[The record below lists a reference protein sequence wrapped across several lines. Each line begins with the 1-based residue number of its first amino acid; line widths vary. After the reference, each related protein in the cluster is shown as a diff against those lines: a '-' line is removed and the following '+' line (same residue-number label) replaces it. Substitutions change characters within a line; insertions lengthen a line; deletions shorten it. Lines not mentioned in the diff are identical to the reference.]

1 MNNLKKIGSIIT
13 CLILGVILFV
23 ICFDY
28 NKRDYPNEFYNVYLD
43 GQLLGVIDSK
53 TDLEN
58 YINAK
63 ANHFINVEEV
73 TTTYCETDKT
83 LEQIIIDEN
92 LQPIIDSSK
101 DTKYYQ
107 NEDGINCLDIIIED
121 GDLIEDVYTPKGLN
135 IEKILTFSGNLN
147 TVEEIYEKIVN
158 LKSFTIKGYQF
169 SIKSTDEEKENVNV
183 YVIDK
188 NIFEQA
194 VNKMIET
201 YVGKERYE
209 QYLSDG
215 QKPIETVGSLVENV
229 YIEDEITVKNVQIPI
244 SETIYTDADDLAQ
257 FLLYGNEPVT
267 KTYIV
272 KEQEMISDIAFNNK
286 ISNQEF
292 LISNPK
298 YRDETSLISA
308 GTEVLIKETSPQL
321 SVVME
326 LYVVED
332 KEDSFETVYQYDENE
347 YIGYEEVV
355 QEGEDG
361 LERVSQRQKIV
372 NGDIAFV
379 EPVGKETLKNAIDE
393 IIVKGDKYVPNVGDL
408 SNWAWPSVSG
418 WVITTDYAWRIH
430 PITGGRDFHDALD
443 IAGMGYNSP
452 IYAANNGTV
461 IIKEYRYDY
470 GNYMV
475 IDHNNGYYTA
485 YAHMNKF
492 MEGVNIGTTVARG
505 QQIGYVGST
514 GYSTGPH
521 IHFEVWKDCRYCK
534 INPWSIFE

>member
-1 MNNLKKIGSIIT
+1 MINLKKIGSIIT
-13 CLILGVILFV
+13 CIILGIILFV

-28 NKRDYPNEFYNVYLD
+28 NKRQYPNEFYNVYLD
-43 GQLLGVIDSK
+43 GEYLGVIESK
-53 TDLEN
+53 TELEN
-58 YINAK
+58 YIDAK
-63 ANHFINVEEV
+63 ANHFINVEDV
-73 TTTYCETDKT
+73 TTTYCEDERS
-83 LEQIIIDEN
+83 LEQIIIDQN
-92 LQPIIDSSK
+92 LQPLIDSSK
-101 DTKYYQ
+101 NTEYYE
-107 NEDGINCLDIIIED
+107 NDEGLNCVDITIED
-121 GDLIEDVYTPKGLN
+121 GEMIETVYTPEGLN
-135 IEKILTFSGNLN
+135 VEKIVTFSDQLN
-147 TVEEIYEKIVN
+147 TVDEIYSKIVN

-169 SIKSTDEEKENVNV
+169 TIKDEDENIYIYVTDK
-183 YVIDK
+183 D
-188 NIFEQA
+188 IFEQA
-194 VNKMIET
+194 TNELIKT
-201 YVGKERYE
+201 YVGAETYE
-209 QYLSDG
+209 QYLNDT
-215 QKPIETVGSLVENV
+215 QKQIDTVGSLVENV
-229 YIEDEITVKNVQIPI
+229 YIENEITVKETQIPI
-244 SETIYTDADDLAQ
+244 DEVIYTNASDLVQ
-257 FLLYGNEPVT
+257 FLLYGTNPVT
-267 KTYIV
+267 TTYIV
-272 KEQEMISDIAFNNK
+272 QENEMISDIAFNNK

-298 YRDETSLISA
+298 YRNENSLIA
-308 GTEVLIKETSPQL
+308 VGTEVLIKETNPQL
-321 SVVME
+321 RVVVEM
-326 LYVVED
+326 YIVED
-332 KEDSFETVYQYDENE
+332 KEADYKTVYQYDENE

-355 QEGEDG
+355 QEGEAG
-361 LERVSQRQKIV
+361 LERVSQKQKIV

-379 EPVGKETLKNAIDE
+379 EPVGKEILKNTVDE
-393 IIVKGDKYVPNVGDL
+393 IIIKGDKYVPNVGDL

-475 IDHNNGYYTA
+475 IDHNNGYYTV

-492 MEGVNIGTTVARG
+492 MEGINIGSTVARG

-534 INPWSIFE
+534 INPWSIFR

>member
-1 MNNLKKIGSIIT
+1 MINLKKIGSIIT
-13 CLILGVILFV
+13 CIILGIILFV

-28 NKRDYPNEFYNVYLD
+28 NKRQYPNEFYNVYLD
-43 GQLLGVIDSK
+43 GEYLGVIESK
-53 TDLEN
+53 TELEN
-58 YINAK
+58 YIDAK
-63 ANHFINVEEV
+63 ANHFINVEDV
-73 TTTYCETDKT
+73 TTTYCEDERS
-83 LEQIIIDEN
+83 LEQIIIDQN
-92 LQPIIDSSK
+92 LQPLIDSSK
-101 DTKYYQ
+101 NTEYYE
-107 NEDGINCLDIIIED
+107 NYEGLNCVDITIED
-121 GDLIEDVYTPKGLN
+121 GEMIETVYTPEGLN
-135 IEKILTFSGNLN
+135 VEKIVTFSDQLN
-147 TVEEIYEKIVN
+147 TVDEIYSKIVN

-169 SIKSTDEEKENVNV
+169 TIKDEDENIYIYVTDK
-183 YVIDK
+183 D
-188 NIFEQA
+188 IFEQA
-194 VNKMIET
+194 TNELIKT
-201 YVGKERYE
+201 YVGAETYE
-209 QYLSDG
+209 QYLNDT
-215 QKPIETVGSLVENV
+215 QKQIDTVGSLVENV
-229 YIEDEITVKNVQIPI
+229 YIENEITVKETQIPI
-244 SETIYTDADDLAQ
+244 DEVIYTNASDLVQ
-257 FLLYGNEPVT
+257 FLLYGTNPVT
-267 KTYIV
+267 TTYIV
-272 KEQEMISDIAFNNK
+272 QENEMISDIAFNNK

-298 YRDETSLISA
+298 YRNENSLIA
-308 GTEVLIKETSPQL
+308 VGTEVLIKETNPQL
-321 SVVME
+321 RVVVEM
-326 LYVVED
+326 YIVED
-332 KEDSFETVYQYDENE
+332 KEADYKTVYQYDENE

-355 QEGEDG
+355 QEGEAG
-361 LERVSQRQKIV
+361 LERVSQKQKIV

-379 EPVGKETLKNAIDE
+379 EPVGKEILKNTVDE
-393 IIVKGDKYVPNVGDL
+393 IIIKGDKYVPNVGDL

-475 IDHNNGYYTA
+475 IDHNNGYYTV

-492 MEGVNIGTTVARG
+492 MEGINIGSTVARG

-534 INPWSIFE
+534 INPWSIFR

>member
-1 MNNLKKIGSIIT
+1 MINLKKIGSIIT
-13 CLILGVILFV
+13 CIILGIILFV

-28 NKRDYPNEFYNVYLD
+28 NKRQYPNEFYNVYLD
-43 GQLLGVIDSK
+43 GEYLGVIESK
-53 TDLEN
+53 TELEN
-58 YINAK
+58 YIDAK
-63 ANHFINVEEV
+63 ANHFINVEDV
-73 TTTYCETDKT
+73 TTTYCEDERS
-83 LEQIIIDEN
+83 LEQIIIDQN
-92 LQPIIDSSK
+92 LQPLIDSSK
-101 DTKYYQ
+101 NTEYYE
-107 NEDGINCLDIIIED
+107 NDEGLSCVDITIED
-121 GDLIEDVYTPKGLN
+121 GEMIETVYTPEGLN
-135 IEKILTFSGNLN
+135 VEKIVTFSDQLN
-147 TVEEIYEKIVN
+147 TVDEIYSKIVN

-169 SIKSTDEEKENVNV
+169 TIKDEDENIYIYVTDK
-183 YVIDK
+183 D
-188 NIFEQA
+188 IFEQA
-194 VNKMIET
+194 TNELIKT
-201 YVGKERYE
+201 YVGAETYE
-209 QYLSDG
+209 QYLNDT
-215 QKPIETVGSLVENV
+215 QKQIDTVGSLVENV
-229 YIEDEITVKNVQIPI
+229 YIENEITVKETQIPI
-244 SETIYTDADDLAQ
+244 DEVIYTNASDLIQ
-257 FLLYGNEPVT
+257 FLLYGTNPVT
-267 KTYIV
+267 TTYIV
-272 KEQEMISDIAFNNK
+272 QENEMISDIAFNNK

-298 YRDETSLISA
+298 YRNENSLIA
-308 GTEVLIKETSPQL
+308 VGTEVLIKETNPQL
-321 SVVME
+321 RVVVEM
-326 LYVVED
+326 YIVED
-332 KEDSFETVYQYDENE
+332 KEADYKTVYQYDENE

-355 QEGEDG
+355 QEGEAG
-361 LERVSQRQKIV
+361 LERVSQKQKIV

-379 EPVGKETLKNAIDE
+379 EPVGKEILKNTVDE
-393 IIVKGDKYVPNVGDL
+393 IIIKGDKYVPNVGDL

-475 IDHNNGYYTA
+475 IDHNNGYYTV

-492 MEGVNIGTTVARG
+492 MEGINIGSTVARG

-534 INPWSIFE
+534 INPWSIFR